1 MIKPTKTAGLALL
14 LGVVVLPSAQTQTPA
29 ENAAQEVVR
38 RQAAIIE
45 LRNKLTEAK
54 TVEQSGNTSAAA
66 ILYEAAQKQVE
77 SIGVGAKGIDVESAA
92 TIEGLTRI
100 RLALGEKFAVSG
112 NLTEARKQVQRVLV
126 LTPGNLTARE
136 QLQSI
141 DARLE
146 KLRGRMPTEETIENV
161 KDVIE
166 EKTQAATLVQ
176 DGKLFYEMAR
186 YDQAEAKLRQALKI
200 DPSNRGGAYY
210 LVLVQEAKNAI
221 QVKKRDMTSR
231 ESIKNVTKD
240 WVAPGMNFDLGD
252 PEAREGLEFPNPLA
266 NFAPTNSFP
275 DKIYTGPGR
284 LRIHRLLNSVRLEKF
299 PRTGT
304 VDSLSLRDIVNDL
317 HDHIAEID
325 AEGVNMII
333 DQNTGMVQQSGLGAD
348 PSLGLD
354 PNDPFAGGGLP
365 QQEPEEVNIAQEVS
379 ITIDPPLSNV
389 TLAQAL
395 EIITKLSNIPIKYS
409 IEDWGIMFS
418 HAPAEGPRLE
428 MRTYRVDPD
437 TFIQGLQSV
446 GVSYV
451 SADSG
456 MGGGMGGGG
465 MGGGGMGGGGGGGFG
480 GGGMGGQG
488 GSGIGGSAS
497 SAFAEGGLAGVTRA
511 TSVLE
516 IQVLVREFF
525 TACGVDL
532 GQSNV
537 PQGAQ
542 GGGLAGGGG
551 FGGESGTF
559 GEGAGNKALF
569 FNDRLGL
576 LFVRATRQDLDIIDE
591 AIKILNATTPQIQI
605 EAKFTEFSQN
615 DSKAIGFDWI
625 LGNWILGSGK
635 IGVSAGSAPSFND
648 GKGGLFPGVGPEGG
662 ATSATGAGAAGG
674 VAGQGGAG
682 AGGGAGQGNATY
694 GYSPTV
700 MLPSETDGLLTSGLR
715 QNVGKN
721 PSIPTLGTVTGILT
735 DPQFRMIIRAIEQ
748 RDGVDLL
755 SAPKVTTLSGR
766 QTQITVTDLKSI
778 ATSSQGG
785 GGQPIEVP
793 QVSVVSSQGGGSF
806 GQGGG
811 GGMGGG
817 MGGMGGGMGGMGG
830 GMGGMGGGGQT
841 AGGLAG
847 GGGGLGGLLGG
858 AGFGSAA
865 QNYQT
870 TTMPF
875 GTTLDVIPYVASD
888 GYTIHLTVIP
898 KITEFLGYEEAPFQN
913 QVIAGVGNTVSGAL
927 QQPLA
932 LPSIRVRYITSS
944 VHVWDGQTL
953 VLGGLIAEN
962 VVKVKDKVPMLGDMP
977 FIGRLFRSERSST
990 EKKNLMI
997 FVSPRIID
1005 PAGNPTHT
1013 EDDWPYNPSNIPAQA
1028 PALEQARN

>member
-1 MIKPTKTAGLALL
+1 MIKPIKTAGIALL
-14 LGVVVLPSAQTQTPA
+14 LGVIVLPSAQAQTPA
-29 ENAAQEVVR
+29 QNANAEVVR

-45 LRNKLTEAK
+45 LKKELDEAK
-54 TVEQSGNTSAAA
+54 NVEDTGNHREAAK
-66 ILYEAAQKQVE
+66 LYEKAWERVE
-77 SIGVGAKGIDVESAA
+77 SIGFKAKGIDVESAA
-92 TIEGLTRI
+92 TLEGLTRV
-100 RLALGEKFAVSG
+100 RLALANRYANNG
-112 NLTEARKQVQRVLV
+112 NLTEARKELKRILV
-126 LTPGNLTARE
+126 LSPNNFVARG

-141 DARLE
+141 DAQIE
-146 KLRGRMPTEETIENV
+146 KLRGRMPSEETIGGI

-176 DGKLFYEMAR
+176 DGKLLYEMAR
-186 YDQAEAKLRQALKI
+186 YDQAEAKLKQALKI
-200 DPSNRGGAYY
+200 DPVNRGAGHYM
-210 LVLVQEAKNAI
+210 VLVQEAKNNI

-231 ESIKNVTKD
+231 EAIKNVTKE
-240 WVAPGMNFDLGD
+240 WVAPTSH
-252 PEAREGLEFPNPLA
+252 EGLQVPNELA
-266 NFAPTNSFP
+266 NLSNTNNFPT
-275 DKIYTGPGR
+275 KIYTGPGR
-284 LRIHRLLNSVRLEKF
+284 ARIHRILHNIQLERF
-299 PRTGT
+299 PVTGT
-304 VDSLSLRDIVNDL
+304 ADNLSLRDIITDL
-317 HDHIAEID
+317 TVLID
-325 AEGVNMII
+325 GIVPEGINII
-333 DQNTGMVQQSGLGAD
+333 VDQNTGQIQQSGFGGD
-348 PSLGLD
+348 PSQGGFD
-354 PNDPFAGGGLP
+354 PNDPFGSGGFP
-365 QQEPEEVNIAQEVS
+365 QAQEDAEVDIAQEVT
-379 ITIDPPLSNV
+379 ITIDPALRNI
-389 TLAQAL
+389 TLHQL
-395 EIITKLSNIPIKYS
+395 FEIIMKLSNIPIKYS
-409 IEDWGIMFS
+409 VEDWGIMFS

-428 MRTYRVDPD
+428 TRTYRVDPD

-446 GVSYV
+446 GVGYV

-456 MGGGMGGGG
+456 QGGGG
-465 MGGGGMGGGGGGGFG
+465 QGGGGGGGQGGGGGGFG
-480 GGGMGGQG
+480 GGGQGGQG
-488 GSGIGGSAS
+488 GGIGGSAS
-497 SAFAEGGLAGVTRA
+497 AAFAEGGLAGVTRT
-511 TSVLE
+511 TSALE

-532 GQSNV
+532 GQANV
-537 PQGAQ
+537 PQGGQ
-542 GGGLAGGGG
+542 GGGFGGGG
-551 FGGESGTF
+551 FGGDSGGQGGTSQ
-559 GEGAGNKALF
+559 KALF

-625 LGNWILGSGK
+625 LGNWVMPGGK

-662 ATSATGAGAAGG
+662 AAAGGAAAGG
-674 VAGQGGAG
+674 VGGGVGQ
-682 AGGGAGQGNATY
+682 GGGAGQGNALY

-715 QNVGKN
+715 QAVGKN
-721 PSIPTLGTVTGILT
+721 PSIPTLGTITGILT
-735 DPQFRMIIRAIEQ
+735 NPQFRVIIRALER

-766 QTQITVTDLKSI
+766 QTQITVMDLKSI

-811 GGMGGG
+811 GQGGG
-817 MGGMGGGMGGMGG
+817 QGGGGFGG
-830 GMGGMGGGGQT
+830 GQGGGGGGFGGGGQ
-841 AGGLAG
+841 GGG
-847 GGGGLGGLLGG
+847 GFGGGQGGGLGGLLGG

-888 GYTIHLTVIP
+888 GYTIHMTVIP
-898 KITEFLGYEEAPFQN
+898 KITEFLGYEDAPFQN

-932 LPSIRVRYITSS
+932 LPSIRVRYITST

-962 VVKVKDKVPMLGDMP
+962 VVKVKDKVPMLGDLP
-977 FIGRLFRSERSST
+977 FIGRLFRSERSHT

-1005 PAGNPTHT
+1005 PAGNPVHT
-1013 EDDWPYNPSNIPAQA
+1013 QDDWPYNRGNIPAQQ
-1028 PALEQARN
+1028 PALEQAWN

>member
-1 MIKPTKTAGLALL
+1 MIKPIKTAGIALL
-14 LGVVVLPSAQTQTPA
+14 LGVIVLPSAQAQTPA
-29 ENAAQEVVR
+29 QNANAEVVR

-45 LRNKLTEAK
+45 LKKELDEAK
-54 TVEQSGNTSAAA
+54 NVEDTGNHREAAK
-66 ILYEAAQKQVE
+66 LYEKAWERVE
-77 SIGVGAKGIDVESAA
+77 SIGFKAKGIDVESAA
-92 TIEGLTRI
+92 TLEGLTRV
-100 RLALGEKFAVSG
+100 RLALANRYANNG
-112 NLTEARKQVQRVLV
+112 NLTEARKELKRILV
-126 LTPGNLTARE
+126 LSPNNFVARG

-141 DARLE
+141 DAQIE
-146 KLRGRMPTEETIENV
+146 KLRGRMPSEETIGGI

-176 DGKLFYEMAR
+176 DGKLLYEMAR
-186 YDQAEAKLRQALKI
+186 YDQAEAKLKQALKI
-200 DPSNRGGAYY
+200 DPVNRGAGHYM
-210 LVLVQEAKNAI
+210 VLVQEAKNNI

-231 ESIKNVTKD
+231 EAIKNVTKE
-240 WVAPGMNFDLGD
+240 WVAPTSH
-252 PEAREGLEFPNPLA
+252 EGLQVPNELA
-266 NFAPTNSFP
+266 NLSNTNNFPT
-275 DKIYTGPGR
+275 KIYTGPGR
-284 LRIHRLLNSVRLEKF
+284 ARIHRILHNSQLVRF
-299 PRTGT
+299 PVTGT
-304 VDSLSLRDIVNDL
+304 ADNLSLRDIITDL
-317 HDHIAEID
+317 TVLIDEIVP
-325 AEGVNMII
+325 EGINII
-333 DQNTGMVQQSGLGAD
+333 VDQNTGQIQQSGFGGD
-348 PSLGLD
+348 PSQGGFD
-354 PNDPFAGGGLP
+354 PNDPFGSGGFP
-365 QQEPEEVNIAQEVS
+365 QAQEDAEVDIAQEVT
-379 ITIDPPLSNV
+379 ITIDPALRNI
-389 TLAQAL
+389 TLHQL
-395 EIITKLSNIPIKYS
+395 FEIIMKLSNIPIKYS
-409 IEDWGIMFS
+409 VEDWGIMFS

-428 MRTYRVDPD
+428 TRTYRVDPD

-446 GVSYV
+446 GVGYV

-456 MGGGMGGGG
+456 QGGGG
-465 MGGGGMGGGGGGGFG
+465 QGGGGGGGQGGGGGGFG
-480 GGGMGGQG
+480 GGGQGGQG
-488 GSGIGGSAS
+488 GGIGGSAS
-497 SAFAEGGLAGVTRA
+497 AAFAEGGLAGVTRT
-511 TSVLE
+511 TSALE

-532 GQSNV
+532 GQANV
-537 PQGAQ
+537 PQGGQ
-542 GGGLAGGGG
+542 GGGFGGGG
-551 FGGESGTF
+551 FGGDSGGQGGTSQ
-559 GEGAGNKALF
+559 KALF

-625 LGNWILGSGK
+625 LGNWVMPGGK

-662 ATSATGAGAAGG
+662 AAAGGAAAGG
-674 VAGQGGAG
+674 VGGGVGQ
-682 AGGGAGQGNATY
+682 GGGAGQGNALY

-700 MLPSETDGLLTSGLR
+700 MLPAETDGLLTSSLR
-715 QNVGKN
+715 QAVGKN
-721 PSIPTLGTVTGILT
+721 PSIPTLGTITGILT
-735 DPQFRMIIRAIEQ
+735 NPQFRVIIRALER

-766 QTQITVTDLKSI
+766 QTQITVMDLKSI

-811 GGMGGG
+811 GQGGG
-817 MGGMGGGMGGMGG
+817 QGGGGFGG
-830 GMGGMGGGGQT
+830 GQGGGGGGFGGGGQ
-841 AGGLAG
+841 GGG
-847 GGGGLGGLLGG
+847 GFGGGQGGGLGGLLGG

-888 GYTIHLTVIP
+888 GYTIHMTVIP
-898 KITEFLGYEEAPFQN
+898 KITEFLGYEDAPFQN

-932 LPSIRVRYITSS
+932 LPSIRVRYITST

-962 VVKVKDKVPMLGDMP
+962 VVKVKDKVPMLGDLP
-977 FIGRLFRSERSST
+977 FIGRLFRSERSHT

-1005 PAGNPTHT
+1005 PAGNPVHT
-1013 EDDWPYNPSNIPAQA
+1013 QDDWPYNRGNIPAQQ
-1028 PALEQARN
+1028 PALEQAWN

>member
-1 MIKPTKTAGLALL
+1 MIKPIKTAGIALL
-14 LGVVVLPSAQTQTPA
+14 LGVIVLPSAQAQTPA
-29 ENAAQEVVR
+29 QNANAEVVR

-45 LRNKLTEAK
+45 LKKELDEAK
-54 TVEQSGNTSAAA
+54 NVEDTGNHREAAK
-66 ILYEAAQKQVE
+66 LYEKAWERVE
-77 SIGVGAKGIDVESAA
+77 SIGFKAKGIDVESAA
-92 TIEGLTRI
+92 TLEGLTRV
-100 RLALGEKFAVSG
+100 RLALANRYANNG
-112 NLTEARKQVQRVLV
+112 NLTEARKELKRILV
-126 LTPGNLTARE
+126 LSPNNFVARG

-141 DARLE
+141 DAQIE
-146 KLRGRMPTEETIENV
+146 KLRGRMPSEETIGGI

-176 DGKLFYEMAR
+176 DGKLLYEMAR
-186 YDQAEAKLRQALKI
+186 YDQAEAKLKQALKI
-200 DPSNRGGAYY
+200 DPVNRGAGHYM
-210 LVLVQEAKNAI
+210 VLVQEAKNNI

-231 ESIKNVTKD
+231 EAIKNVTKE
-240 WVAPGMNFDLGD
+240 WVAPTSH
-252 PEAREGLEFPNPLA
+252 EGLQVPNELA
-266 NFAPTNSFP
+266 NLSNTNNFPT
-275 DKIYTGPGR
+275 KIYTGPGR
-284 LRIHRLLNSVRLEKF
+284 ARIHRILHNIQLERF
-299 PRTGT
+299 PVTGT
-304 VDSLSLRDIVNDL
+304 ADNLSLRDIITDL
-317 HDHIAEID
+317 TVLID
-325 AEGVNMII
+325 GIVPEGINII
-333 DQNTGMVQQSGLGAD
+333 VDQNTGQIQQSGFGGD
-348 PSLGLD
+348 PSQGGFD
-354 PNDPFAGGGLP
+354 PNDPFGGGGFP
-365 QQEPEEVNIAQEVS
+365 QAQEDAEVDIAQEVT
-379 ITIDPPLSNV
+379 ITIDPALRNI
-389 TLAQAL
+389 TLHQL
-395 EIITKLSNIPIKYS
+395 FEIIMKLSNIPIKYS
-409 IEDWGIMFS
+409 VEDWGIMFS

-428 MRTYRVDPD
+428 TRTYRVDPD

-446 GVSYV
+446 GVGYV

-456 MGGGMGGGG
+456 QGGGG
-465 MGGGGMGGGGGGGFG
+465 QGGGGGGGQGGGGGGFG
-480 GGGMGGQG
+480 GGGQGGQG
-488 GSGIGGSAS
+488 GGIGGSAS
-497 SAFAEGGLAGVTRA
+497 AAFAEGGLAGVTRT
-511 TSVLE
+511 TSALE

-532 GQSNV
+532 GQANV
-537 PQGAQ
+537 PQGGQ
-542 GGGLAGGGG
+542 GGGFGGGG
-551 FGGESGTF
+551 FGGDSGGQGGTSQ
-559 GEGAGNKALF
+559 KALF

-625 LGNWILGSGK
+625 LGNWVMPGGK

-662 ATSATGAGAAGG
+662 AAAGGAAAGG
-674 VAGQGGAG
+674 VGGGVGQ
-682 AGGGAGQGNATY
+682 GGGAGQGNALY

-700 MLPSETDGLLTSGLR
+700 MLPAETDGLLTSSLR
-715 QNVGKN
+715 QAVGKN
-721 PSIPTLGTVTGILT
+721 PSIPTLGTITGILT
-735 DPQFRMIIRAIEQ
+735 NPQFRVIIRALEQ

-766 QTQITVTDLKSI
+766 QTQITVMDLKSI

-811 GGMGGG
+811 GQGGG
-817 MGGMGGGMGGMGG
+817 QGGGGFGG
-830 GMGGMGGGGQT
+830 GQGGGGGGFGGGGQ
-841 AGGLAG
+841 GGG
-847 GGGGLGGLLGG
+847 GFGGGQGGGLGGLLGG

-888 GYTIHLTVIP
+888 GYTIHMTVIP
-898 KITEFLGYEEAPFQN
+898 KITEFLGYEDAPFQN

-932 LPSIRVRYITSS
+932 LPSIRVRYITST

-962 VVKVKDKVPMLGDMP
+962 VVKVKDKVPMLGDLP
-977 FIGRLFRSERSST
+977 FIGRLFRSERSHT

-1005 PAGNPTHT
+1005 PAGNPVHT
-1013 EDDWPYNPSNIPAQA
+1013 QDDWPYNRGNIPAQQ
-1028 PALEQARN
+1028 PALEQAWN

>member
-1 MIKPTKTAGLALL
+1 MIKPIKTAGIALL
-14 LGVVVLPSAQTQTPA
+14 LGVIVLPSAQAQTPA
-29 ENAAQEVVR
+29 QNANAEVVR

-45 LRNKLTEAK
+45 LKKELDEAK
-54 TVEQSGNTSAAA
+54 NVEDTGNHREAAK
-66 ILYEAAQKQVE
+66 LYEKAWERVE
-77 SIGVGAKGIDVESAA
+77 SIGFKAKGIDVESAA
-92 TIEGLTRI
+92 TLEGLTRV
-100 RLALGEKFAVSG
+100 RLALANRYANNG
-112 NLTEARKQVQRVLV
+112 NLTEARKELKRILV
-126 LTPGNLTARE
+126 LSPNNFVARG

-141 DARLE
+141 DAQIE
-146 KLRGRMPTEETIENV
+146 KLRGRMPSEETIGGI

-176 DGKLFYEMAR
+176 DGKLLYEMAR
-186 YDQAEAKLRQALKI
+186 YDQAEAKLKQALKI
-200 DPSNRGGAYY
+200 DPVNRGAGHYM
-210 LVLVQEAKNAI
+210 VLVQEAKNNI

-231 ESIKNVTKD
+231 EAIKNVTKE
-240 WVAPGMNFDLGD
+240 WVAPTSH
-252 PEAREGLEFPNPLA
+252 EGLQVPNELA
-266 NFAPTNSFP
+266 NLSNTNNFPT
-275 DKIYTGPGR
+275 KIYTGPGR
-284 LRIHRLLNSVRLEKF
+284 ARIHRILHNIQLERF
-299 PRTGT
+299 PVTGT
-304 VDSLSLRDIVNDL
+304 ADNLSLRDIITDL
-317 HDHIAEID
+317 TVLID
-325 AEGVNMII
+325 GIVPEGINII
-333 DQNTGMVQQSGLGAD
+333 VDQNTGQIQQSGFGGD
-348 PSLGLD
+348 PSQGGFD
-354 PNDPFAGGGLP
+354 PNDPFGGGGFP
-365 QQEPEEVNIAQEVS
+365 QAQEDAEVDIAQEVT
-379 ITIDPPLSNV
+379 ITIDPALRNI
-389 TLAQAL
+389 TLHQL
-395 EIITKLSNIPIKYS
+395 FEIIMKLSNIPIKYS
-409 IEDWGIMFS
+409 VEDWGIMFS

-428 MRTYRVDPD
+428 TRTYRVDPD

-446 GVSYV
+446 GVGYV

-456 MGGGMGGGG
+456 QGGGG
-465 MGGGGMGGGGGGGFG
+465 QGGGGGGGQGGGGGGFG
-480 GGGMGGQG
+480 GGGQGGQG
-488 GSGIGGSAS
+488 GGIGGSAS
-497 SAFAEGGLAGVTRA
+497 AAFAEGGLAGVTRT
-511 TSVLE
+511 TSALE

-532 GQSNV
+532 GQANV
-537 PQGAQ
+537 PQGGQ
-542 GGGLAGGGG
+542 GGGLGGGG
-551 FGGESGTF
+551 FGGDQGGQGGTSQ
-559 GEGAGNKALF
+559 KALF

-625 LGNWILGSGK
+625 LGNWVMPGGK

-662 ATSATGAGAAGG
+662 AAAGGAAAGG
-674 VAGQGGAG
+674 VGGGVGQ
-682 AGGGAGQGNATY
+682 GGGAGQGNALY

-700 MLPSETDGLLTSGLR
+700 MLPAETDGLLTSSLR
-715 QNVGKN
+715 QAVGKN
-721 PSIPTLGTVTGILT
+721 PSIPTLGTITGILT
-735 DPQFRMIIRAIEQ
+735 NPQFRVIIRALEQ

-766 QTQITVTDLKSI
+766 QTQITVMDLKSI

-811 GGMGGG
+811 GQGGG
-817 MGGMGGGMGGMGG
+817 QGGGGFGG
-830 GMGGMGGGGQT
+830 GQGGGGGGFGGGGQ
-841 AGGLAG
+841 GGG
-847 GGGGLGGLLGG
+847 GFGGGQGGGLGGLLGG

-888 GYTIHLTVIP
+888 GYTIHMTVIP
-898 KITEFLGYEEAPFQN
+898 KITEFLGYEDAPFQN

-932 LPSIRVRYITSS
+932 LPSIRVRYITST

-962 VVKVKDKVPMLGDMP
+962 VVKVKDKVPMLGDLP
-977 FIGRLFRSERSST
+977 FIGRLFRSERSHT

-1005 PAGNPTHT
+1005 PAGNPVHT
-1013 EDDWPYNPSNIPAQA
+1013 QDDWPYNRGNIPAQQ
-1028 PALEQARN
+1028 PALEQAWN

>member
-1 MIKPTKTAGLALL
+1 MIKPIKTAGIALL
-14 LGVVVLPSAQTQTPA
+14 LGVIVLPSAQAQTPA
-29 ENAAQEVVR
+29 QNANAEVVR

-45 LRNKLTEAK
+45 LKKELDEAK
-54 TVEQSGNTSAAA
+54 NVEDTGNHREAAK
-66 ILYEAAQKQVE
+66 LYEKAWERVE
-77 SIGVGAKGIDVESAA
+77 SIGFKAKGIDVESAA
-92 TIEGLTRI
+92 TLEGLTRV
-100 RLALGEKFAVSG
+100 RLALANRYANNG
-112 NLTEARKQVQRVLV
+112 NLTEARKELKRILV
-126 LTPGNLTARE
+126 LSPNNFVARG

-141 DARLE
+141 DAQIE
-146 KLRGRMPTEETIENV
+146 KLRGRMPSEETIGGI

-176 DGKLFYEMAR
+176 DGKLLYEMAR
-186 YDQAEAKLRQALKI
+186 YDQAEAKLKQALKI
-200 DPSNRGGAYY
+200 DPVNRGAGHYM
-210 LVLVQEAKNAI
+210 VLVQEAKNNI

-231 ESIKNVTKD
+231 EAIKNVTKE
-240 WVAPGMNFDLGD
+240 WVAPTSH
-252 PEAREGLEFPNPLA
+252 EGLQVPNELA
-266 NFAPTNSFP
+266 NLSNTNNFPT
-275 DKIYTGPGR
+275 KIYTGPGR
-284 LRIHRLLNSVRLEKF
+284 ARIHRILHNIQLERF
-299 PRTGT
+299 PVTGT
-304 VDSLSLRDIVNDL
+304 ADNLSLRDIITDL
-317 HDHIAEID
+317 TVLID
-325 AEGVNMII
+325 GIVPEGINII
-333 DQNTGMVQQSGLGAD
+333 VDQNTGQIQQSGFGGD
-348 PSLGLD
+348 PSQGGFD
-354 PNDPFAGGGLP
+354 PNDPFGGGGFP
-365 QQEPEEVNIAQEVS
+365 QAQEDAEVDIAQEVT
-379 ITIDPPLSNV
+379 ITIDPALRNI
-389 TLAQAL
+389 TLHQL
-395 EIITKLSNIPIKYS
+395 FEIIMKLSNIPIKYS
-409 IEDWGIMFS
+409 VEDWGIMFS

-428 MRTYRVDPD
+428 TRTYRVDPD

-446 GVSYV
+446 GVGYV

-456 MGGGMGGGG
+456 Q
-465 MGGGGMGGGGGGGFG
+465 GGGGGGFG
-480 GGGMGGQG
+480 GGGQGGQG
-488 GSGIGGSAS
+488 GGIGGSAS
-497 SAFAEGGLAGVTRA
+497 AAFAEGGLAGVTRT
-511 TSVLE
+511 TSALE

-532 GQSNV
+532 GQANV
-537 PQGAQ
+537 PQGGQ
-542 GGGLAGGGG
+542 GGGFGGGG
-551 FGGESGTF
+551 FGGDSGGQGGTSQ
-559 GEGAGNKALF
+559 KALF

-625 LGNWILGSGK
+625 LGNWVMPGGK

-662 ATSATGAGAAGG
+662 AAAGGAAAGG
-674 VAGQGGAG
+674 VGGGVGQ
-682 AGGGAGQGNATY
+682 GGGAGQGNALY

-700 MLPSETDGLLTSGLR
+700 MLPAETDGLLTSSLR
-715 QNVGKN
+715 QAVGKN
-721 PSIPTLGTVTGILT
+721 PSIPTLGTITGILT
-735 DPQFRMIIRAIEQ
+735 NPQFRVIIRALEQ

-766 QTQITVTDLKSI
+766 QTQITVMDLKSI

-811 GGMGGG
+811 GQGGG
-817 MGGMGGGMGGMGG
+817 QGGGGFGG
-830 GMGGMGGGGQT
+830 GQGGGGGGFGGGGQ
-841 AGGLAG
+841 GGG
-847 GGGGLGGLLGG
+847 GFGGGQGGGLGGLLGG

-888 GYTIHLTVIP
+888 GYTIHMTVIP
-898 KITEFLGYEEAPFQN
+898 KITEFLGYEDAPFQN

-932 LPSIRVRYITSS
+932 LPSIRVRYITST

-962 VVKVKDKVPMLGDMP
+962 VVKVKDKVPMLGDLP
-977 FIGRLFRSERSST
+977 FIGRLFRSERSHT

-1005 PAGNPTHT
+1005 PAGNPVHT
-1013 EDDWPYNPSNIPAQA
+1013 QDDWPYNRGNIPAQQ
-1028 PALEQARN
+1028 PALEQAWN